1 MWQGA
6 SDANRGVIAPATGL
20 GGPKENTMSVHAD
33 PYTVAAEVAWR
44 RESLGGANL
53 AGSRRPIQLFRL
65 VPWTRRPRR
74 ARKVVTH
81 APRHTARPV

>member
-6 SDANRGVIAPATGL
+6 SDADREVIAPATGL

-44 RESLGGANL
+44 RESLGAAGL
-53 AGSRRPIQLFRL
+53 AGNRRPTQLFRL
-65 VPWTRRPRR
+65 LPWGRRPRH
-74 ARKVVTH
+74 ARKAATH
-81 APRHTARPV
+81 AARHTARHV